1 MDDGIELRTTF
12 DSVSELYKKARPDYP
27 EELFDALVGSTQL
40 SGDARLLEIGP
51 GTGQATAHL
60 AKRGYDITAIELNI
74 GMANVARR
82 ELAGYKNVHV
92 VTGSFE
98 GTEFAA
104 GSFDLIYAASA
115 FQWVPSDVKFTKPHA
130 LLKKNKHL
138 AIIQTEYI
146 IDDEYE
152 PFFYDTQPI
161 YEKYNMYRPKSPSD
175 PKTPMRR
182 SEDIEAQEFD
192 EHLFKVV
199 LYEVFPVKIKYTAKT
214 YADLVSTFSN
224 IIAMPEGP
232 RNDFLKD
239 LEDLIETKH
248 GGSVIKP
255 YIQSLT
261 IGQKID

>member
-12 DSVSELYKKARPDYP
+12 DSVSELYKKARPNYP
-27 EELFDALVGSTQL
+27 EELFDALVEWTQL
-40 SGDARLLEIGP
+40 SSGARLLEIGP
-51 GTGQATAHL
+51 GTGQATLSL
-60 AKRGYDITAIELNI
+60 AKRGYDITAIELSVE
-74 GMANVARR
+74 MANIARR
-82 ELAGYKNVHV
+82 ELSDYKNVHV

-98 GTEFAA
+98 ETEFAA

-115 FQWVPSDVKFTKPHA
+115 FHWVPSNSKFTKPHA

-138 AIIQTEYI
+138 AIIQTEHI

-152 PFFYDTQPI
+152 SFFYDTQPI
-161 YEKYNMYRPKSPSD
+161 HETYSMYRPKTPSD
-175 PKTPMRR
+175 PKTPIRR
-182 SEDIEAQEFD
+182 IEDIEAQEFD

-199 LYEVFPVKIKYTAKT
+199 LYKLFPVKIKYTAKA
-214 YADLVSTFSN
+214 YADLVNTFSN
-224 IIAMPEGP
+224 TIAMPEGP
-232 RNDFLKD
+232 RSDFLKD

-255 YIQSLT
+255 YVISLT